1 MFIRRAGEAAS
12 ALLKRLFGTDDAPVT
27 AAGEPLPE
35 TGRRGVDMPTGLTAP
50 LTGANF
56 STMTIDELC
65 DRHRELLQRIREVDH
80 WLRLIAAR
88 LDLAVAAVA
97 DISEPHPEPA
107 PLIPALAAELGG
119 TDAVRRAIE
128 SGASSGTLGAAD
140 LAALLGEL
148 EGTALP
154 GGFEG
159 FDADRTGADAADGLP
174 GLAQIPV
181 AFPPDGL
188 RDLLGIARYEDRL
201 VETALLPQLRE
212 AAGQLGAYGDALRNL
227 TDEAAH
233 VIALR
238 LGTPELPA

>member
-1 MFIRRAGEAAS
+1 
-12 ALLKRLFGTDDAPVT
+12 
-27 AAGEPLPE
+27 
-35 TGRRGVDMPTGLTAP
+35 MPTGLIAP

-80 WLRLIAAR
+80 WARLIAAR

-97 DISEPHPEPA
+97 DVSEPVPEPA

-119 TDAVRRAIE
+119 PDAIRRAIDA
-128 SGASSGTLGAAD
+128 SGHSAGTD
-140 LAALLGEL
+140 LAALLGRL

-159 FDADRTGADAADGLP
+159 FDADQRGVMAGHADGLADGLAP
-174 GLAQIPV
+174 AASHGLAQIPV
-181 AFPPDGL
+181 AFPPEGL

-212 AAGQLGAYGDALRNL
+212 AAGQLDAYGDALRNL

-233 VIALR
+233 VIAVR
-238 LGTPELPA
+238 VGTPQLPGVVRARRGLTAAS

>member
-1 MFIRRAGEAAS
+1 
-12 ALLKRLFGTDDAPVT
+12 
-27 AAGEPLPE
+27 
-35 TGRRGVDMPTGLTAP
+35 MPTGLTAP
-50 LTGANF
+50 LIGANF

-80 WLRLIAAR
+80 WSRLIAAR

-97 DISEPHPEPA
+97 DVSEPVPEPA

-119 TDAVRRAIE
+119 PDVVRRAIDA
-128 SGASSGTLGAAD
+128 SGRPAGTD
-140 LAALLGEL
+140 LAALLGRL

-159 FDADRTGADAADGLP
+159 FDADQGGVVDGLGGGVMAGHADGLAATP
-174 GLAQIPV
+174 SHGFAQVPV
-181 AFPPDGL
+181 AFPPEGL

-212 AAGQLGAYGDALRNL
+212 AAGQLDAYGDALRNL

-233 VIALR
+233 VIAVR
-238 LGTPELPA
+238 LGTPQLPA

>member
-1 MFIRRAGEAAS
+1 
-12 ALLKRLFGTDDAPVT
+12 
-27 AAGEPLPE
+27 
-35 TGRRGVDMPTGLTAP
+35 MPTGLTAP

-65 DRHRELLQRIREVDH
+65 DRHRELLRRIREVDH
-80 WLRLIAAR
+80 WLRLIGAR

-97 DISEPHPEPA
+97 DLPEPVPEPA

-119 TDAVRRAIE
+119 PDVIRRAI
-128 SGASSGTLGAAD
+128 GSSTAVGTD
-140 LAALLGEL
+140 LPAMLGEL
-148 EGTALP
+148 EGTAFADMASLP

-159 FDADRTGADAADGLP
+159 FDADQAGAAERTDGLADRLSD
-174 GLAQIPV
+174 GVAQIPV

-201 VETALLPQLRE
+201 VETALLTQLRE
-212 AAGQLGAYGDALRNL
+212 AACQLGAYGEALRSL

-233 VIALR
+233 VIAVR
-238 LGTPELPA
+238 LGTPEIRP

>member
-1 MFIRRAGEAAS
+1 
-12 ALLKRLFGTDDAPVT
+12 
-27 AAGEPLPE
+27 
-35 TGRRGVDMPTGLTAP
+35 MPTGLTAP

-97 DISEPHPEPA
+97 DIPEPHPEPA

-119 TDAVRRAIE
+119 PDAVRRAIE
-128 SGASSGTLGAAD
+128 SGAEAGTLGTAE

-154 GGFEG
+154 GGFDA
-159 FDADRTGADAADGLP
+159 FDADRPGPVSGATAHHRLGTGLDAPGGTGGLP
-174 GLAQIPV
+174 ELAQTPV

-212 AAGQLGAYGDALRNL
+212 ATAQLTAYGDALRNL

-233 VIALR
+233 VIAVR

>member
-1 MFIRRAGEAAS
+1 M
-12 ALLKRLFGTDDAPVT
+12 
-27 AAGEPLPE
+27 
-35 TGRRGVDMPTGLTAP
+35 MPTGLTAP

-80 WLRLIAAR
+80 WSRLIAAR

-97 DISEPHPEPA
+97 DVSEPVPEPA

-119 TDAVRRAIE
+119 PDAIRRAIDA
-128 SGASSGTLGAAD
+128 SGRGFGGISTGIASGISTGVSPGVSTGTE
-140 LAALLGEL
+140 LAALLGRL
-148 EGTALP
+148 EGASLP

-159 FDADRTGADAADGLP
+159 FDADRSARDGLGDGVIAGRAD

-181 AFPPDGL
+181 AFPPEGL

-212 AAGQLGAYGDALRNL
+212 AACQLDAYGDALRNL

-233 VIALR
+233 VIAAR
-238 LGTPELPA
+238 LGTPQLPA

>member
-1 MFIRRAGEAAS
+1 
-12 ALLKRLFGTDDAPVT
+12 
-27 AAGEPLPE
+27 
-35 TGRRGVDMPTGLTAP
+35 MPTGLTAP
-50 LTGANF
+50 LIGANF

-80 WLRLIAAR
+80 WSRLIAAR

-97 DISEPHPEPA
+97 DVSEPVPEPA

-119 TDAVRRAIE
+119 PDVVRRAIDA
-128 SGASSGTLGAAD
+128 SGRPAGTD
-140 LAALLGEL
+140 LAALLGRL

-159 FDADRTGADAADGLP
+159 FDADQGGVVAGHADGLAP
-174 GLAQIPV
+174 AASHGLAQIPV
-181 AFPPDGL
+181 AFPPEGL

-212 AAGQLGAYGDALRNL
+212 AACQLDAYGDALRNM

-233 VIALR
+233 VIAVR
-238 LGTPELPA
+238 LGTPQLPA

>member
-1 MFIRRAGEAAS
+1 
-12 ALLKRLFGTDDAPVT
+12 
-27 AAGEPLPE
+27 
-35 TGRRGVDMPTGLTAP
+35 MPTGLTAP

-56 STMTIDELC
+56 SRMTIDELC

-97 DISEPHPEPA
+97 DIPEPHPEPA

-119 TDAVRRAIE
+119 PDAVRRAIE
-128 SGASSGTLGAAD
+128 SSAGLGIGSGTAPALTSGADPAGSPGIHFGATD

-159 FDADRTGADAADGLP
+159 FDADQDGAEEGT

-181 AFPPDGL
+181 AFPPEGL

-201 VETALLPQLRE
+201 AETALLPQLRE
-212 AAGQLGAYGDALRNL
+212 AAGQLSAYGDALRNL

-233 VIALR
+233 VIAVR
-238 LGTPELPA
+238 LGTPELPLP